1 MSTRSG
7 AMRAVPVPVPRPP
20 NPGDSHPL
28 RAPGAPHRA
37 TRPRVIH
44 SRKPT
49 LRERLHLDGIR
60 VAWVLIPLIALLLG
74 GVVFVNVQRLNL
86 TTQTGRTVDMYNQA
100 QADILRL
107 RAVLAEK
114 DGQVVDQA
122 VKRLGMVQAPGSGL
136 TYVSVPKEAR
146 IAPGQA
152 PRTR

>member
-1 MSTRSG
+1 MRAVAVPAPRPSNPGDRQRSG
-7 AMRAVPVPVPRPP
+7 A
-20 NPGDSHPL
+20 SHPL
-28 RAPGAPHRA
+28 RAPGQAQQRPK
-37 TRPRVIH
+37 PRVIH
-44 SRKPT
+44 SRTPT
-49 LRERLHLDGIR
+49 LRERLHLEGVR
-60 VAWVLIPLIALLLG
+60 LAWVLVPLIALLLG

-114 DGQVVDQA
+114 DGQVVEQA
-122 VKRLGMVQAPGSGL
+122 AKRLGMVLAPGSGL
-136 TYVSVPKEAR
+136 TYVTVPKEAR